1 MANCT
6 SWRVILV
13 PFISFCVV
21 RHPEQDPS
29 LHPERSGSA
38 PARKFLHRRAPFVA
52 GLAPSQLQ
60 PVPVSYSIFLSSAQ
74 LWGN

>member
-1 MANCT
+1 MANCI

-13 PFISFCVV
+13 PFISFWVV

-29 LHPERSGSA
+29 LHPERSGST

-60 PVPVSYSIFLSSAQ
+60 PVPGSYSIFLSSAQ